1 MVHSKC
7 VAKEGAIGPNG
18 VNACISRA
26 SDSAG
31 VSAWTYHPTKNRLDS
46 LINLLTGGRE
56 VVWRWG
62 RKAIPVQLDEE
73 FGIGATELVSW
84 DWTIA
89 NGTIVRAARYVL
101 SQRVRPPR
109 SWLLHP
115 GHCHPDDSGMGQ
127 WLSRHSRVLPG
138 KKKRQDGFFEPE
150 P

>member
-1 MVHSKC
+1 MSNR
-7 VAKEGAIGPNG
+7 P
-18 VNACISRA
+18 
-26 SDSAG
+26 
-31 VSAWTYHPTKNRLDS
+31 VSVWTCHPTKNRLDS

-56 VVWRWG
+56 VVRGWG

-101 SQRVRPPR
+101 SQRVRPPG

-115 GHCHPDDSGMGQ
+115 GHRHPDDSGMWQ
-127 WLSRHSRVLPG
+127 WLSPHGQALPG
-138 KKKRQDGFFEPE
+138 KEEPITMTLLSSASDIRQSQP
-150 P
+150 PSC